1 MRVMHYGKPD
11 FHTIPCLVIIVT
23 ILLSTLVISCS
34 SGKLSSKDTPGE
46 HPDSTVSV
54 KLLAIND
61 FHGQINFSIETP
73 LGRAG
78 GAAVLDAYLRN
89 AASKNSNTFFISAGD
104 LTGASALTSAILKDE
119 PAVQFFSRFGNNSC
133 GCTPNAR
140 FSNSCNLIAIPGN
153 HEFDAGLE
161 EYLRLINGGNH
172 EEGPFLEKEW
182 TGSRFPVIACNVR
195 RKSDNEL
202 VFPPYIIK
210 SVNGAKIAFIGATL
224 VSTPHIVKNP
234 TMLRLQFTN
243 EADAINSFIPEIK
256 SKGIHAIV
264 AIIHNGGLQNTYE
277 GQTDSTRSTLSGPI
291 LSILDKLNDDIDI
304 AITSHSHSF
313 TNTYYHKGNSKT
325 ILVTQG
331 GRAGT
336 AFADI
341 DIVIQKSTG
350 EITKKTAAILPA
362 LENKGPA
369 VVLNKQTVEFTK
381 YVSARAS
388 LKSNKKIGDAEHA
401 IIKSTNEAG
410 ESALGNLFADA
421 QRTMMGSDFSFVNTN
436 MLRGN
441 LSAGPITWSK
451 LYYIQPNNNKLVKIT
466 LSGQQIVDLLN
477 QQWQNRTRPC
487 FLQVS
492 GLTYSWNE
500 SSDSY
505 SHVID
510 VFKDGVSIDRNADY
524 TVTVPSFLADGGENF
539 TVFLNGKK
547 RIEGPMDLDVLEAYL
562 LGYSKP
568 LINHLQNRIT
578 KFSIPQLS

>member
-1 MRVMHYGKPD
+1 MSVMHHGKPD
-11 FHTIPCLVIIVT
+11 FHNTPYLILLIIV
-23 ILLSTLVISCS
+23 LCTLIISCS
-34 SGKLSSKDTPGE
+34 SGKFSSKDKTSE

-61 FHGQINFSIETP
+61 FHGQISYSIETP
-73 LGRAG
+73 LGKAG
-78 GAAVLDAYLRN
+78 GAAVLDAYLRD
-89 AASKNSNTFFISAGD
+89 AALMNNNTIFISAGD
-104 LTGASALTSAILKDE
+104 LTGASSLTSALLKDE
-119 PAVQFFSRFGNNSC
+119 PAVQFFNRFGNESC

-161 EYLRLINGGNH
+161 EYLRLVNGGNH
-172 EEGPFLEKEW
+172 RDGPFLEKEW

-202 VFPPYIIK
+202 VFSPYIIK
-210 SVNGAKIAFIGATL
+210 SINGVRIAFIGATL
-224 VSTPHIVKNP
+224 ASTPQIVKNS
-234 TMLRLQFTN
+234 TMLRLRFIN

-264 AIIHNGGLQNTYE
+264 AIIHNGGLQNAYD
-277 GQTDSTRSTLSGPI
+277 GQTDSARNALSGPI
-291 LSILDKLNDDIDI
+291 LSILDKLNDDVDV

-350 EITKKTAAILPA
+350 EIIKKTAAILPA

-381 YVSARAS
+381 YVSAKAS
-388 LKSNKKIGDAEHA
+388 LKTNRKIGNAEHVILKA
-401 IIKSTNEAG
+401 TNEAG

-421 QRTMMGSDFSFVNTN
+421 QRTIMGSDFSFVNIN

-451 LYYIQPNNNKLVKIT
+451 LYYIQPNNNKLVKMT

-477 QQWQNRTRPC
+477 QQWQNRTRPS

-500 SSDSY
+500 STDNY
-505 SHVID
+505 CNVID
-510 VFKDGVSIDRNADY
+510 VFKNGVSIDRNADY

-539 TVFLNGKK
+539 TVFLNGKN
-547 RIEGPMDLDVLEAYL
+547 RIEGPMDLDVLEAYI

-568 LINHLQNRIT
+568 LINYLQNRII
-578 KFSIPQLS
+578 KFSVPQLS